1 MVNDV
6 NDENKILI
14 VYYCSIITLLYI
26 ADILNQIS
34 KKKKEIKDQLKANI
48 YIFIENFVAQGY
60 KEHNTETKIYSSVV
74 FRSLSVICGITCSF
88 RYSKHFLQLR
98 IFYLQL
104 DLLSV
109 YLSIYLPS
117 V

>member
-48 YIFIENFVAQGY
+48 YI
-60 KEHNTETKIYSSVV
+60 
-74 FRSLSVICGITCSF
+74 
-88 RYSKHFLQLR
+88 
-98 IFYLQL
+98 YLL
-104 DLLSV
+104 KTL
-109 YLSIYLPS
+109 
-117 V
+117 